1 MKALGLAVQMAR
13 CGLPICA
20 GAESRLPFFKKIQ
33 IGIGDSQ
40 NVGEELSTFAAHLKV
55 LESASQ
61 LIGFE
66 NLILI
71 DEICGSTDPEEGSA
85 LARAFI
91 ERFSKNQTFAVITSH
106 LGPLKS
112 GWTEADRI
120 MNGSLEY
127 DSKSGRPTYQFIQ
140 GIPGDSLALQTA
152 KRIGVAADIVNRAT
166 ELLSPV
172 TRQRLAG
179 LEQIEQIKQ
188 DLHGLQDSLRSD
200 RKKMQIEKEK
210 YQKQLSELEK
220 EKENIL
226 NKALR
231 EAQKKVE
238 ELIGQTKVE
247 DTFKRHRNLQDIK
260 SQLPEIV
267 KSKPTTGAPASVV
280 TTSDEFGKRFPP
292 GTKVFV
298 PSLHQDGLIQSLP
311 NSKGEVMI
319 LSNSIRLSIPW
330 TELKPPAHAVNR
342 TADLIRRTGPVTV
355 ALVDSDRT
363 IDLRGMTVEE
373 ALSQLE
379 MQLDQAA
386 LSREDRIKII
396 HGHGTEALKKSVR
409 THLSRS
415 VYVKKWK
422 AGSPEQG
429 GDGVTWA
436 ELGEN

>member
-1 MKALGLAVQMAR
+1 M
-13 CGLPICA
+13 
-20 GAESRLPFFKKIQ
+20 
-33 IGIGDSQ
+33 
-40 NVGEELSTFAAHLKV
+40 
-55 LESASQ
+55 
-61 LIGFE
+61 
-66 NLILI
+66 
-71 DEICGSTDPEEGSA
+71 
-85 LARAFI
+85 
-91 ERFSKNQTFAVITSH
+91 
-106 LGPLKS
+106 
-112 GWTEADRI
+112 
-120 MNGSLEY
+120 
-127 DSKSGRPTYQFIQ
+127 
-140 GIPGDSLALQTA
+140 ALQTA
-152 KRIGVAADIVNRAT
+152 KRIGVAIEIVNRAT

-179 LEQIEQIKQ
+179 LEQIEQIKI
-188 DLHGLQDSLRSD
+188 DLHALQDSLRSD
-200 RKKMQIEKEK
+200 RKKMQTEKEK
-210 YQKQLSELEK
+210 YQKQIAELEK

-226 NKALR
+226 SKALR

-238 ELIGQTKVE
+238 ELISQTKVE

-260 SQLPEIV
+260 TQLPEIV
-267 KSKPTTGAPASVV
+267 KSKPGAGQTINPVA
-280 TTSDEFGKRFPP
+280 TADEFGKRFPP

-298 PSLHQDGLIQSLP
+298 PSLHQDGLIQSVP
-311 NSKGEVMI
+311 NSKGEVLV
-319 LSNSIRLSIPW
+319 LSNSIRLSILW
-330 TELKPPAHAVNR
+330 SDLKPPAQAVNP

-355 ALVDSDRT
+355 ALHDSDRT

-373 ALSQLE
+373 ALGQLE

-386 LSREDRIKII
+386 LTKEDRIKII